1 MRARYRH
8 KRTHDRRREIVE
20 AALACFGEAGVEATT
35 IGDVRARA
43 TASTGSIY
51 HHFRDKDGLAA
62 EVYRHVLREYHSSLL
77 AELPSWRSARSLV
90 RGIVRHL
97 IAWVDTNRDAARFLV
112 EMRHSDAVL
121 PFDASIRDDTS
132 EFVAAIS
139 AALARHVR
147 AGALRALPMRVYAA
161 VIIGPAL
168 ALVAGWVR
176 DGMRDDLKTDAEALA
191 DAAWNAV
198 TAHRRTEDVRRCET
212 IEHGMDSRPRAKP
225 AHAGRGGAAAPGDRG
240 RSARRSR

>member
-8 KRTHDRRREIVE
+8 KRTDDRRREIVE
-20 AALACFGEAGVEATT
+20 AALACFGEAGLEATT
-35 IGDVRARA
+35 IGHVKARA

-62 EVYRHVLREYHSSLL
+62 EVYRHVLRDYHASLL
-77 AELPSWRSARSLV
+77 ASLSSWRTARALV

-97 IAWVDTNRDAARFLV
+97 VTWVDANRDAARFLV

-121 PFDASIRDDTS
+121 PFDAGIRDDTGD
-132 EFVAAIS
+132 FLAAVS
-139 AALARHVR
+139 AGIERHVR
-147 AGALRALPMRVYAA
+147 SGALRELPTHVYSP

-168 ALVAGWVR
+168 MLVAGWVR
-176 DGMRDDLKTDAEALA
+176 AGMRNDLTADAEALA

-198 TAHRRTEDVRRCET
+198 AANRRPEDVRQRQT
-212 IEHGMDSRPRAKP
+212 VEHRVDSRARAKP
-225 AHAGRGGAAAPGDRG
+225 AHA
-240 RSARRSR
+240 RRSRAAAAASRRRTAR